1 MKEQLI
7 FNIRMQLAALRQ
19 LLRDRSEEMTES
31 EKNLILDQIIKLTN
45 LLNELEKKR

>member
-19 LLRDRSEEMTES
+19 LLRDRSDEMTDV
-31 EKNLILDQIIKLTN
+31 EKNLVLDQIIKLTN
-45 LLNELEKKR
+45 LLNELEKDA